1 MKRRTFCAAGLAGV
15 VAAALPYRRT
25 WAAAGTPDIPA
36 LGLAG
41 QPLLLKGSEVDAL
54 RASLR
59 GDLISAGQPGYE
71 SARHLW
77 NPSFER
83 RPALIVRCVGA
94 ADARSAVDFAAARGL
109 LTAVRGGGH
118 SLSGQS
124 GCDGGIVIDLSPMRA
139 VQVDPGAQLAR
150 VEGGALLGQLDREA
164 LAFALATP
172 VGTVADTGV
181 AGLTLGG
188 GCGRL
193 GRKFGLT
200 CDNLVGAEL
209 ITADGNWVRVSES
222 ENSDLLWALRG
233 GGGNFGVVTAFT
245 FRLHPVTPIMFGGDL
260 TFPFAGARQRLRGYA
275 EAVAAAP
282 DELYVD
288 MAMARG
294 AGASDPGW
302 LSFNVCYCGP
312 AAGAE
317 RAVSALRKLGKPL
330 TDELGPAPYAKLQ
343 GSADLRGISP
353 LGSYGRGGTLYG
365 LTPALIDALVDAI
378 ESAPSEHGVAWL
390 QHQGGAISRVEPQA
404 TAYFNRGAT
413 HNLGIFTAWKMPQV
427 ADEHEVD
434 WVRRSWAKIEPHTR
448 GQYVNLAATDDREAR
463 IHAAYGDNYARLAA
477 LKKQYDPA
485 NLFRLNAN
493 VKPA

>member
-15 VAAALPYRRT
+15 VAAALPHRR
-25 WAAAGTPDIPA
+25 ASASSADIPA
-36 LGLAG
+36 VGLDAK
-41 QPLLLKGSEVDAL
+41 PLVLKGADLDLLRAAL
-54 RASLR
+54 R
-59 GDLISAGQPGYE
+59 GELITADSPAYE
-71 SARHLW
+71 SARRLW

-83 RPALIVRCVGA
+83 KPALIVRCVGA
-94 ADARSAVDFAAARGL
+94 ADVRAAVNFAAARGL

-124 GCDGGIVIDLSPMRA
+124 GCDGGIVIDVSPMRA
-139 VQVDPGAQLAR
+139 VEVDPVAKLAR
-150 VEGGALLGQLDREA
+150 VEAGALLGQLDREA
-164 LAFALATP
+164 LAFGLATP

-188 GCGRL
+188 GVGRIA
-193 GRKFGLT
+193 RKFGLT
-200 CDNLVGAEL
+200 CDNLVAAEL
-209 ITADGNWVRVSES
+209 VTADGNWVRVAES
-222 ENSDLLWALRG
+222 ENPDLLWALRG
-233 GGGNFGVVTAFT
+233 GGGNFGVLTSFT
-245 FRLHPVTPIMFGGDL
+245 FRLHPVTPMMYGGDL

-275 EAVAAAP
+275 EAVADAP

-294 AGASDPGW
+294 ATAADPGW

-312 AAGAE
+312 AAEAE

-330 TDELGPAPYAKLQ
+330 SDELGPTPYAKLQ

-353 LGSYGRGGTLYG
+353 LGSYGRGGMLYG
-365 LTPALIDALVDAI
+365 ITPALIDTMVEAV
-378 ESAPSEHGVAWL
+378 EGAPSERVILWL
-390 QHQGGAISRVEPQA
+390 QHQGGAVSRVAPQA

-413 HNLGIFTAWKMPQV
+413 HNLGIFTAWKMPQA

-434 WVRRSWAKIEPHTR
+434 WVRRSWAKIEPQTR

-463 IHAAYGDNYARLAA
+463 VHAAYGDNYVRLAA
-477 LKKQYDPA
+477 LKRQYDPA
-485 NLFRLNAN
+485 NLFRQNAN

>member
-15 VAAALPYRRT
+15 VAAALPHRR
-25 WAAAGTPDIPA
+25 ASASSADIPA
-36 LGLAG
+36 VGLDAK
-41 QPLLLKGSEVDAL
+41 PLVLKGADLDLLRAAL
-54 RASLR
+54 R
-59 GDLISAGQPGYE
+59 GELITADSPAYE
-71 SARHLW
+71 SARRLW

-83 RPALIVRCVGA
+83 KPALIVRCVGA
-94 ADARSAVDFAAARGL
+94 ADVRAAVNFAAARGL

-124 GCDGGIVIDLSPMRA
+124 GCDGGIVIDVAPMRA
-139 VQVDPGAQLAR
+139 VEVDPVAKLAR
-150 VEGGALLGQLDREA
+150 VEAGALLGQLDREA
-164 LAFALATP
+164 LAFGLATP

-188 GCGRL
+188 GVGRIA
-193 GRKFGLT
+193 RKFGLT
-200 CDNLVGAEL
+200 CDNLVAAEL
-209 ITADGNWVRVSES
+209 VTADGNWVRVAES
-222 ENSDLLWALRG
+222 ENPDLLWALRG
-233 GGGNFGVVTAFT
+233 GGGNFGVLTSFT
-245 FRLHPVTPIMFGGDL
+245 FRLHPVTPMMYGGDL

-275 EAVAAAP
+275 EAVADAP

-294 AGASDPGW
+294 ATAADPGW

-312 AAGAE
+312 AAEAE

-330 TDELGPAPYAKLQ
+330 SDELGPTPYAKLQ

-353 LGSYGRGGTLYG
+353 LGSYGRGGMLYG
-365 LTPALIDALVDAI
+365 ITPALIDTMVEAV
-378 ESAPSEHGVAWL
+378 EGAPSERVILWL
-390 QHQGGAISRVEPQA
+390 QHQGGAVSRVAPQA

-413 HNLGIFTAWKMPQV
+413 HNLGIFTAWKMPQA

-434 WVRRSWAKIEPHTR
+434 WVRRSWAKIEPQTR

-463 IHAAYGDNYARLAA
+463 VHAAYGDNYVRLAA
-477 LKKQYDPA
+477 LKRQYDPA
-485 NLFRLNAN
+485 NLFRQNAN

>member
-1 MKRRTFCAAGLAGV
+1 MKRRAFCAAGVAGL
-15 VAAALPYRRT
+15 VAAALPRSRT

-36 LGLAG
+36 VALDGK
-41 QPLLLKGSEVDAL
+41 PLLLRGADVDVL

-59 GDLISAGQPGYE
+59 GELITAEQPAYE

-83 RPALIVRCVGA
+83 RPALIARCVGA
-94 ADARSAVDFAAARGL
+94 ADVRTAVNFSAARGL

-139 VQVDPGAQLAR
+139 VEVDPVGKLAR

-164 LAFALATP
+164 LGFGLATP

-188 GCGRL
+188 GVGRI

-200 CDNLVGAEL
+200 CDNLVSAEL
-209 ITADGNWVRVSES
+209 ITADGNWLRVTES
-222 ENSDLLWALRG
+222 ENPDLLWALRG
-233 GGGNFGVVTAFT
+233 GGGNYGVVTAFT
-245 FRLHPVTPIMFGGDL
+245 FRLHPVTPLMYGGDL

-275 EAVAAAP
+275 QIEAAAS
-282 DELYVD
+282 DDLYVD
-288 MAMARG
+288 VAMAHG
-294 AGASDPGW
+294 ANAADPGW

-312 AAGAE
+312 AAEAE

-330 TDELGPAPYAKLQ
+330 SDELGPASYAKLQ

-353 LGSYGRGGTLYG
+353 LGSYGRGGMLYG
-365 LTPALIDALVDAI
+365 ITPALIDTMVDAV
-378 ESAPSEHGVAWL
+378 EAAPSEHGVLWL
-390 QHQGGAISRVEPQA
+390 QHQGGAISRVPPEA

-413 HNLGIFTAWKMPQV
+413 HNLGIFTAWKMPQT

-434 WVRRSWAKIEPHTR
+434 WVRRSWAKIEPQTR

-485 NLFRLNAN
+485 NLFRMNAN